1 MEKLFKNQIRR
12 EQANE
17 IIDMDED
24 ELLDLVL
31 EGANDKELA
40 KQLGRNEQIAKDIIT
55 DLEKKNIY

>member
-1 MEKLFKNQIRR
+1 MKKLFKNQIRR

-31 EGANDKELA
+31 EGANNKELA
-40 KQLGRNEQIAKDIIT
+40 KQLGRNEQIAKEIIT
-55 DLEKKNIY
+55 DLEKKNIN

>member
-31 EGANDKELA
+31 EGANNKELA
-40 KQLGRNEQIAKDIIT
+40 KQLGRNEQIAKEIIT
-55 DLEKKNIY
+55 DLEKKNIN